1 MSRLGNHKNKWLVGI
16 IAAVTISTVSLLEGR
31 SNDPY
36 VDIVGVQTVC
46 DGETNVQMRRY
57 SDAECDA
64 MLRKSLVKY
73 GNGVLECIT
82 VPVSQNQHA
91 AFTSFAY
98 NVGVPA
104 FCKSTMV
111 KKLNAG
117 DYVGAC
123 DGLLAWTYAGGKYVQ
138 GLANRRKIEQRLCL
152 KGAT

>member
-1 MSRLGNHKNKWLVGI
+1 MRLRNAKNKWLVGS
-16 IAAVTISTVSLLEGR
+16 IAAVTIATVSLLEGR

-36 VDIVGVQTVC
+36 KDIVGVWTVC
-46 DGETNVQMRRY
+46 DGETNVKMRRY
-57 SDAECDA
+57 TDAECDS

-73 GNGVLECIT
+73 GNGVLQCIA
-82 VPVSQNQHA
+82 VPISVNQHA

-104 FCKSTMV
+104 FCESSLV
-111 KKLNAG
+111 RKLNNA

-123 DGLLAWTYAGGKYVQ
+123 NGMLAWTYAGGKYVQ

-152 KGAT
+152 KGST

>member
-1 MSRLGNHKNKWLVGI
+1 MNINNRWLIGTV
-16 IAAVTISTVSLLEGR
+16 AAVTIATVSLLEGR

-36 VDIVGVQTVC
+36 QDIVGVWTVC
-46 DGETNVQMRRY
+46 DGETNVKMRRY
-57 SDAECDA
+57 TDAQCDS
-64 MLRKSLVKY
+64 MLRSSLVKY
-73 GNGVLECIT
+73 GNGVLQCIN

-104 FCKSTMV
+104 FCKSSLL

-123 DGLLAWTYAGGKYVQ
+123 DGMLAWTYAGGKYVQ
-138 GLANRRKIEQRLCL
+138 GLANRRKVEQRLCL
-152 KGAT
+152 KGST

>member
-1 MSRLGNHKNKWLVGI
+1 MNPRNRWLIGAV
-16 IAAVTISTVSLLEGR
+16 AAVTISTVSLLEGR

-36 VDIVGVQTVC
+36 KDIVGVWTVC
-46 DGETNVQMRRY
+46 DGETNVKMRRY

-64 MLRKSLVKY
+64 MLRSSLVKY
-73 GNGVLECIT
+73 GNGVLNCIN
-82 VPVSQNQHA
+82 VPISQNQHA

-104 FCKSTMV
+104 FCKSSLL

-123 DGLLAWTYAGGKYVQ
+123 NGLLAWTYAGGKYVQ
-138 GLANRRKIEQRLCL
+138 GLANRRKVEQRLCL
-152 KGAT
+152 KGST

>member
-1 MSRLGNHKNKWLVGI
+1 MVNPRNKWLIGV

-36 VDIVGVQTVC
+36 QDIVGVWTVC
-46 DGETNVQMRRY
+46 DGETNVKMRRY
-57 SDAECDA
+57 TDAECDS
-64 MLRKSLVKY
+64 MLRTSLVKY
-73 GNGVLECIT
+73 GNGILECIT
-82 VPVSQNQHA
+82 VPISQNQHA

-104 FCKSTMV
+104 FCKSSLI

-123 DGLLAWTYAGGKYVQ
+123 NGMLAWHYADGKYSQ
-138 GLANRRKIEQRLCL
+138 GLANRRRIEQRLCL
-152 KGAT
+152 KGST